1 MGEPIGLRFPS
12 CQSGVTT
19 KCRRHGVIARTDGH
33 AACGAPGPE
42 RPPGQR
48 CPGRTL
54 LFSRSVLEIMFCS
67 VLLFFSSSLSFFI
80 SFSMSWICWKSFNNR
95 GVSFPERGAAS
106 WAERSDRLMHVI
118 YLLRRKPGLVV
129 ARCLPL
135 GDKSLRVQQ
144 RRVCLFFS
152 LLILGKEKRLVLF
165 ENRHGPWIKQD
176 KISIDSLESLCW
188 GCIFEIDLRKGYLE
202 KQNSDIFLFF
212 PFGTENTNVPSCLR
226 HGASGDGNCLPAEEQ
241 EDSPARET
249 NVFIVIAIFSSYLLL
264 QSPAYSKKMP
274 FCFVL

>member
-19 KCRRHGVIARTDGH
+19 KCRRHGVIARTDGR
-33 AACGAPGPE
+33 AACGAPGLE
-42 RPPGQR
+42 RPLGQR

-80 SFSMSWICWKSFNNR
+80 SFSMSWICWKSFNDR

-152 LLILGKEKRLVLF
+152 LLILGKEK
-165 ENRHGPWIKQD
+165 
-176 KISIDSLESLCW
+176 
-188 GCIFEIDLRKGYLE
+188 
-202 KQNSDIFLFF
+202 
-212 PFGTENTNVPSCLR
+212 
-226 HGASGDGNCLPAEEQ
+226 
-241 EDSPARET
+241 
-249 NVFIVIAIFSSYLLL
+249 
-264 QSPAYSKKMP
+264 
-274 FCFVL
+274 